1 MSSETRDLFFS
12 EVNTCTKLMLYTNFP
27 LFFKYPTEDKVSI
40 FFFNLDLLNMPV
52 ECNTLE
58 KVKLA
63 ETMMENSF
71 LTAVSF
77 LMCSKK

>member
-1 MSSETRDLFFS
+1 
-12 EVNTCTKLMLYTNFP
+12 MLYTNFP
-27 LFFKYPTEDKVSI
+27 LLFKDPTEDKVSI
-40 FFFNLDLLNMPV
+40 FFFHFDLLKMLV

-71 LTAVSF
+71 FDSCKLLDVF
-77 LMCSKK
+77 